1 MVCDWEE
8 MLMRE
13 EAKKE
18 NSILGEIRSI
28 REVPIEFEDPNCG
41 MILDGTGQWQRTYRY
56 GDGVHRD
63 DVSCN
68 PEKYE
73 LVLRKNTK
81 SGKWF
86 GLIYWEVRYKA
97 T

>member
-1 MVCDWEE
+1 MVCDWEG

-18 NSILGEIRSI
+18 NPIFVEIRSI
-28 REVPIEFEDPNCG
+28 REVPIDFEYPNCG

-56 GDGVHRD
+56 GDGVYRD
-63 DVSCN
+63 DVSRN

-73 LVLRKNTK
+73 LVLRKNIK
-81 SGKWF
+81 SGKSF
-86 GLIYWEVRYKA
+86 GLIYWEVQHKA